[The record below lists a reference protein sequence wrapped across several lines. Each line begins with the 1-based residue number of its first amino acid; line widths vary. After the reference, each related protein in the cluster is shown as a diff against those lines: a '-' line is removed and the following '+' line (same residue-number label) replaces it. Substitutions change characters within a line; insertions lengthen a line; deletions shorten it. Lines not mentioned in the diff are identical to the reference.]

1 MLEVWTIYTK
11 IKYNC
16 IELCTCIPIIL
27 NPIDDRDAIKMAENV
42 DEYPR
47 YHASEPFDS
56 NLNSSDSDQDNYV
69 ASPKNELPKRNKRK
83 NFKPRCSNVSYSDS
97 DFPYNNEALNLSEYS
112 ENNNVNNNV
121 RRRKTLSTRK
131 VVVDSRF
138 SPMDLSKANETD
150 SNSDSEFNEQFAASD
165 NDDNENSNSEN
176 DSKIPQSF
184 SIHNLSKPHVS
195 DYPQTPQNLS
205 QDQVSEMRQY
215 AMNTMRELLG
225 IYGLTSEV
233 AESISR
239 QLPTAAFSPAMAN
252 VPDKKYAKNILIFS
266 IDNSITVYN

>member
-1 MLEVWTIYTK
+1 
-11 IKYNC
+11 
-16 IELCTCIPIIL
+16 
-27 NPIDDRDAIKMAENV
+27 MATENV
-42 DEYPR
+42 EDYSR
-47 YHASEPFDS
+47 YHPSETFDS
-56 NLNSSDSDQDNYV
+56 NANSSDSDQDNYV
-69 ASPKNELPKRNKRK
+69 ASQKNELPKRNKRK
-83 NFKPRCSNVSYSDS
+83 NFKPRCSNVNYSDS
-97 DFPYNNEALNLSEYS
+97 ECSYNNEALNLSEFN

-131 VVVDSRF
+131 VVVDPRF
-138 SPMDLSKANETD
+138 SPMDLRKNNDSD
-150 SNSDSEFNEQFAASD
+150 SNSDSEFNENFPNSENDD
-165 NDDNENSNSEN
+165 NDNENSNSEN

-195 DYPQTPQNLS
+195 EFSQAPQNLS

-239 QLPTAAFSPAMAN
+239 QLPMAAFASG
-252 VPDKKYAKNILIFS
+252 KS
-266 IDNSITVYN
+266 